1 MKREDVLKLFPEAT
15 DEQITNLLNQ
25 SNKEVLNEKN
35 KVAQY
40 KEKDDT
46 AYELQAKIYEL

>member
-1 MKREDVLKLFPEAT
+1 MTREQVLKLFPDAT

-35 KVAQY
+35 KISQY
-40 KEKDDT
+40 KEKADKAD
-46 AYELQAKIYEL
+46 